1 MVDQRIEPDEDRNVM
16 QGRIV
21 AFVAIDQRR
30 AHPRIQRP
38 DHVRLRLVANVQRVR
53 GVDAERF
60 AREVEVD
67 MDRGAWIDP
76 KRYTIRSTMTVS
88 SSIW

>member
-1 MVDQRIEPDEDRNVM
+1 MASIE
-16 QGRIV
+16 
-21 AFVAIDQRR
+21 RR
-30 AHPRIQRP
+30 SGGY
-38 DHVRLRLVANVQRVR
+38 RVR
-53 GVDAERF
+53 YRDPVGHNRSRTFKRKVDGERF